1 MSGEFGKAGTSCR
14 FGEGASPRDAV
25 EGAPARHPAP
35 VRLLSVRPLSVR
47 PLSVRPLSV
56 TIPPTQFWA
65 VQLRT
70 ADVWSMEGVEILA
83 GIAAA
88 HALPQAV

>member
-25 EGAPARHPAP
+25 EGAPARHRA
-35 VRLLSVRPLSVR
+35 L
-47 PLSVRPLSV
+47 VRPLSV

-65 VQLRT
+65 AQLRT
-70 ADVWSMEGVEILA
+70 ADVWSVEGVEGVEIPT

>member
-35 VRLLSVRPLSVR
+35 VRLLSVR

>member
-25 EGAPARHPAP
+25 EGAPARHPAL
-35 VRLLSVRPLSVR
+35 VRLLSVRL
-47 PLSVRPLSV
+47 LSVRPLSV

>member
-1 MSGEFGKAGTSCR
+1 
-14 FGEGASPRDAV
+14 V
-25 EGAPARHPAP
+25 
-35 VRLLSVRPLSVR
+35 
-47 PLSVRPLSV
+47 VRPLSV

-70 ADVWSMEGVEILA
+70 ADVWSMDGVEILA

>member
-14 FGEGASPRDAV
+14 FGAGASPRDAV
-25 EGAPARHPAP
+25 EGAPARTPA
-35 VRLLSVRPLSVR
+35 LFR

-65 VQLRT
+65 AQLRT
-70 ADVWSMEGVEILA
+70 ADVWSMDGVEILA

-88 HALPQAV
+88 YALPQAV